1 MTKKS
6 KKNKF
11 FISVCLLCTNFS
23 YFLFRNGLVLKFLDL
38 IWFSRKVEMNHSS
51 PWSLSCCLSRSI
63 FLFGI
68 VFFLQDIKMF
78 FWGSMYVQVL
88 HLMNDTDTQKK
99 YIHCVC
105 DWGSPLSASIWPS
118 RLNQDIDDLNM
129 LDTWNLL
136 LFLWHFFSEKY

>member
-63 FLFGI
+63 FIFG
-68 VFFLQDIKMF
+68 
-78 FWGSMYVQVL
+78 
-88 HLMNDTDTQKK
+88 
-99 YIHCVC
+99 
-105 DWGSPLSASIWPS
+105 
-118 RLNQDIDDLNM
+118 
-129 LDTWNLL
+129 
-136 LFLWHFFSEKY
+136 FFSSPGHSNVFLKQYVHTSPPFDEWHRHAEKIYPLRLWLREHSKCKYSTIQAEPRYQWFRHAWYLKIVTIFVRKY